1 MNKSALIAAH
11 RALALAALLAG
22 AQAHAGG
29 LAAYNVGSADV
40 GLASAGAEAR
50 AADPSTIY
58 ANPAGMTRL
67 KGTQVLLGV
76 QALYADVEFDIDAG
90 TSPGLGSKS
99 GGNAVGW
106 FPGGGVFVTHQVS
119 PALTLGFGS
128 ASSFGLGLEY
138 DKSWAGRY
146 YGREAA
152 LIGLSLLPSVAYKL
166 NDKLSLGA
174 SVNAT
179 YGILKNKVAINNV
192 LPGSADGSLTLKD
205 AEWSWGVNL
214 GLLYEFS
221 PSTRLGLAYKSEV
234 DLDFSARADFDN
246 IAPGLL
252 ALLNASGLNNAKIGM
267 DITIPQG
274 VGASLFHQASDR
286 WALLASLGW
295 QQWSKFGHMQ
305 ISVDSTNPV
314 SATTDLKFKDT
325 WHAALGAQYRI
336 SQPWLLNFGVAYDS
350 NFQKSSNVSPALPS
364 NGAWM
369 FGVGLQNQA
378 AKDFEWGVAAQYI
391 YGGHLE
397 TRLQGAAP
405 AIGGRG
411 NLVGHYDPRVYFLSA
426 NFIWKY

>member
-1 MNKSALIAAH
+1 MKKRTKGGAR
-11 RALALAALLAG
+11 RALAIAMLLAG

-58 ANPAGMTRL
+58 ANPAGMARL

-76 QALYADVEFDIDAG
+76 QALYADLKFDIDAG
-90 TSPGLGSKS
+90 TSPGLGSNS

-119 PALTLGFGS
+119 PDLTLGFGS
-128 ASSFGLGLEY
+128 TSSFGLGLEY
-138 DKSWAGRY
+138 DKSWVGRY
-146 YGREAA
+146 YSRESA
-152 LIGLSLLPSVAYKL
+152 LIGLSLLPSVAYKV

-179 YGILKNKVAINNV
+179 YAILKNKVAINNV
-192 LPGSADGSLTLKD
+192 LPGAADGRLELKD
-205 AEWSWGVNL
+205 ARWSWGVNL
-214 GLLYEFS
+214 GALYEFT
-221 PSTRLGLAYKSEV
+221 PSTRLGLTYKSEV
-234 DLDFSARADFDN
+234 DLDFSARADFDG

-252 ALLNASGLNNAKIGM
+252 ALLNASGLNNARIGM

-286 WALLASLGW
+286 WALLGSIGW
-295 QQWSKFGHMQ
+295 QQWSKFGHVEV
-305 ISVDSTNPV
+305 SVDSTAPV
-314 SATTDLKFKDT
+314 SATTNLKFKDT
-325 WHAALGAQYRI
+325 WHAALGAQYRV

-350 NFQKSSNVSPALPS
+350 NFQKSSNVSPALPA

-369 FGVGLQNQA
+369 FGIGLQNQA
-378 AKDFEWGVAAQYI
+378 SKDFEWGVAAQYV
-391 YGGHLE
+391 YGGQIE
-397 TRLQGAAP
+397 TNRQGANP